1 MDAADKKIGL
11 VILAAGESSR
21 LGFYPKQLLEFKGKT
36 LIRHAA
42 ENALSSKADL
52 VSVVLGAQ
60 AESLKDGIEDLAVEI
75 VINENWPDG
84 MASSLQKGLH
94 KLLAIE
100 PDLSALCITL
110 CDQPLVDSGIIDRL
124 IETFQTGDS
133 LIVAS
138 AYAETSGVP
147 AVFSSRLF
155 DELLA
160 LESSQGAKKVIVKHL
175 DRVKKI
181 PVPEAF
187 YDIDTRHDFAEF
199 LEKNPD

>member
-60 AESLKDGIEDLAVEI
+60 AESLKAGIEDLAVEI

-187 YDIDTRHDFAEF
+187 YDIDTRQDFAEF

>member
-187 YDIDTRHDFAEF
+187 YDIDTRQDFAEF